1 MDNNTFIT
9 TIKQTYFIEDNVQQT
24 LNAMLKYANKE
35 QIDLSGIFTY
45 AQCIQLARSGE
56 DMQRII
62 TEAAQAKKHRKKDV
76 GLGWY

>member
-9 TIKQTYFIEDNVQQT
+9 TIKQTYYIEDDVQKT
-24 LNAMLKYANKE
+24 LNAMSKYANKE
-35 QIDLSGIFTY
+35 QIDLSSIFSY

-56 DMQRII
+56 DVQRII
-62 TEAAQAKKHRKKDV
+62 TEAVQAKKRRKKDV